1 MKGEP
6 FKESKVGRGDKVLIS
21 ISEGVGGISL
31 RVGLPDI
38 DERR

>member
-6 FKESKVGRGDKVLIS
+6 FKESKVGRWDKVLIS

-38 DERR
+38 DERS